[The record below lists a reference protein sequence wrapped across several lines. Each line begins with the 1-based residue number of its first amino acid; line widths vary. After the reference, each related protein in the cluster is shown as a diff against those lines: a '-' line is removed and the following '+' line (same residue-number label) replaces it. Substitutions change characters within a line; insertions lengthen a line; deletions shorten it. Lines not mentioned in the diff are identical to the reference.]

1 MLEKDI
7 IRNVLLNH
15 QYANAKEYAGKYV
28 DQILLEDSSNDDIKY
43 LATKTFRNM
52 IRYELQVECEKHTYT
67 GSDFWDVHTMI
78 NFFLEQL
85 KLHSIYSNT
94 SADEV
99 RHLGE
104 TIFFT
109 CFKEDLFPD
118 ESLPNQEI
126 LIDTS
131 HSDENNTEE
140 ELEEEQKLDST
151 NEESMENMDS
161 TDISTEQSNE
171 SGDLPSHEDTTL

>member
-7 IRNVLLNH
+7 IRNVLLH
-15 QYANAKEYAGKYV
+15 HHYLSAQDYAGKYV

-52 IRYELQVECEKHTYT
+52 IRYELQQECENHTYT
-67 GSDFWDVHTMI
+67 GSEFWEVHTMI

-104 TIFFT
+104 TVFFT
-109 CFKEDLFPD
+109 CFKEDLFV
-118 ESLPNQEI
+118 ESDDSE
-126 LIDTS
+126 
-131 HSDENNTEE
+131 EKKEE
-140 ELEEEQKLDST
+140 ENVDSSDSVSQA
-151 NEESMENMDS
+151 ESEAQ
-161 TDISTEQSNE
+161 THQQ
-171 SGDLPSHEDTTL
+171 

>member
-1 MLEKDI
+1 MLEKEI
-7 IRNVLLNH
+7 IRNVLQNH
-15 QYANAKEYAGKYV
+15 QYADAKEYAGKYV

-52 IRYELQVECEKHTYT
+52 IRYELQIECEKHTYT
-67 GSDFWDVHTMI
+67 GSDFWEVHTMI

-104 TIFFT
+104 TVFFT

-118 ESLPNQEI
+118 
-126 LIDTS
+126 DTLS
-131 HSDENNTEE
+131 SSEFSEKISD
-140 ELEEEQKLDST
+140 LEKDSEK
-151 NEESMENMDS
+151 EESGE
-161 TDISTEQSNE
+161 TEQTTPESNE
-171 SGDLPSHEDTTL
+171 SLEENTELDENATEL